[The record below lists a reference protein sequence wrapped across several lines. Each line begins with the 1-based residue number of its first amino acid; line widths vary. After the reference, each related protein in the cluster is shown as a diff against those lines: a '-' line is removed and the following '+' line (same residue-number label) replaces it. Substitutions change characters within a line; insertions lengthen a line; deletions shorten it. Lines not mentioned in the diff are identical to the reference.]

1 MFNIHI
7 LKLEENKYYICKSR
21 KFFNDWTEKYP
32 IVEVEKTVKD
42 CDFYDI
48 DKYTKI
54 YMNKYGI
61 ENVRGG
67 TYSELKLDENVE
79 NFLINEFRTVN
90 NICQRCYFEIHQGQK
105 CFISGDEVYIKNL
118 NSLGI
123 VMKTDYETISVLL
136 EDYNYPISVP
146 RNLLERKL
154 ENSIT
159 FYNKFLTS
167 ISRAFTRAGALF

>member
-7 LKLEENKYYICKSR
+7 LKLEENKYYICKTR
-21 KFFNDWTEKYP
+21 NTFNDWTEKYP

-67 TYSELKLDENVE
+67 TYSELKLDENVK

-90 NICQRCYFEIHQGQK
+90 NICERCYFEIHQTEK
-105 CFISGDEVYIKNL
+105 CFISGDVVYIKNL
-118 NSLGI
+118 NSFGI
-123 VMKTDYETISVLL
+123 VMKIEDETISVLP
-136 EDYNYPISVP
+136 EDYNYPISIP
-146 RNLLERKL
+146 RNLLKL
-154 ENSIT
+154 KIDNSIA
-159 FYNKFLTS
+159 FYDKFLTS
-167 ISRAFTRAGALF
+167 IRDFFFT